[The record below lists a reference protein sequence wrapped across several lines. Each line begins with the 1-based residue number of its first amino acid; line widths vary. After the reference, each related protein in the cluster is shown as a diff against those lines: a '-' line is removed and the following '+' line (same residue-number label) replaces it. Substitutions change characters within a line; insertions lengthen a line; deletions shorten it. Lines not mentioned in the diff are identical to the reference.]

1 MVSVVPPAVA
11 IHPSPQP
18 EMSEDPV
25 KFLNLR
31 KGITAMTMSV
41 GAAASSTE
49 GLVKAEE
56 VLDELAKAE
65 IVNRGPR
72 PLLASGSPE
81 ELIRPKSQEEGSRE
95 MEEDEP
101 VNFAAQLLNTFALPV
116 SPGPGSPSLSE
127 YTLNGFNGTLQSL
140 RSVEGEEQGTDVH
153 TEQEVKVETGTVV
166 STPFAL

>member
-1 MVSVVPPAVA
+1 
-11 IHPSPQP
+11 
-18 EMSEDPV
+18 
-25 KFLNLR
+25 
-31 KGITAMTMSV
+31 MTMSV
-41 GAAASSTE
+41 EAAASSTE

-56 VLDELAKAE
+56 DLDELAKAE

-166 STPFAL
+166 STPITL